1 MRVYVLGS
9 DPGCADDEVT
19 DGREAMEKFSFPVM
33 SLVEPSVRLRGKEK
47 SEKDSTSDPFA
58 FIFRDTRAKNVH
70 IITPKMGAQRRRR
83 RLKPPFLCRA
93 FTAAVVVLAA
103 LVLAVELLKVRF

>member
-1 MRVYVLGS
+1 M
-9 DPGCADDEVT
+9 T
-19 DGREAMEKFSFPVM
+19 DGREAMERFSFPVM

-47 SEKDSTSDPFA
+47 DSMSDPFA